1 MMQTRCSV
9 GSSKLNAHLQKVNSF
24 AKSRMMSDHQLNLS
38 TGRPAW
44 LNSTGIYI
52 FLKFHFLIFHSITDQ
67 LKNPDFKI
75 VLSVLKLV
83 KSKFVKRWTELDN
96 RITDAANEAKVHCLC
111 ISLLSPFLSFF
122 LSLFLF
128 YPSLC
133 LYL

>member
-1 MMQTRCSV
+1 MQTRCSV

-24 AKSRMMSDHQLNLS
+24 VKSRMMLGHQLNLS

-52 FLKFHFLIFHSITDQ
+52 FLKFRFLIFHSITDQ

-111 ISLLSPFLSFF
+111 NYLLSLSFYLSIFLFIFLSFL
-122 LSLFLF
+122 LSL
-128 YPSLC
+128 
-133 LYL
+133 